1 MSGRQSRTPVE
12 ALAVMSDLLTEP
24 TDNPDCYTSAA
35 SPLARIQRDIRTC
48 QRCVHAGFIP
58 RAAPVLRGNRAARVM
73 VVGQAPGMAGAER
86 PLPYSGA
93 TGRTLRDWLARAEF
107 PDDAFHDPDRF
118 YLTSLTKCFPG
129 KARQGAG
136 DRAPSRREIALC
148 SGHLAAELRSV
159 RPELILALGRLSIEA
174 LLPSCRGLS
183 LAEMVGVARPAEL
196 PAAADAGSIVL
207 ALPHPSGVSRWHNDP
222 ANRARVT
229 LALEWLREE
238 RACRNL

>member
-1 MSGRQSRTPVE
+1 VS
-12 ALAVMSDLLTEP
+12 
-24 TDNPDCYTSAA
+24 
-35 SPLARIQRDIRTC
+35 
-48 QRCVHAGFIP
+48 AGFLP
-58 RAAPVLRGNRAARVM
+58 VAAPVLRGNVAARIM
-73 VVGQAPGMAGAER
+73 VVGQAPGVAGAES

-93 TGRTLRDWLARAEF
+93 TGKTLRGWLARAGF
-107 PDDAFHDPDRF
+107 SDDAFHDADRF

-136 DRAPSRREIALC
+136 DRAPNRREIALC
-148 SGHLAAELRSV
+148 SGHLNAELRLV

-196 PAAADAGSIVL
+196 PAAADVGAIVL

-222 ANRARVT
+222 DNRARVT
-229 LALEWLREE
+229 LALEWLAEE
-238 RACRNL
+238 RIRREW

>member
-1 MSGRQSRTPVE
+1 MNGFH
-12 ALAVMSDLLTEP
+12 AAYDACHDANSDATGV
-24 TDNPDCYTSAA
+24 
-35 SPLARIQRDIRTC
+35 LAREQCAIRAC
-48 QRCVHAGFIP
+48 RRCVEAGFIP
-58 RAAPVLRGNRAARVM
+58 VAVPVLRGNAAARIM
-73 VVGQAPGMAGAER
+73 VVGQAPGMAGAES

-93 TGRTLRDWLARAEF
+93 TGRTLRGWLAQAAF

-148 SGHLAAELRSV
+148 SSHLDAELRLV

-174 LLPSCRGLS
+174 LLPSCRGLA
-183 LAEMVGVARPAEL
+183 LAEMVGPARPAER
-196 PAAADAGSIVL
+196 PAAADVGALVL

-229 LALEWLREE
+229 LALAWLAEE
-238 RACRNL
+238 RVRRGW